1 MSTSHENQ
9 ITPRDVARTLFRHWR
24 KIALISCGVM
34 GLALLAI
41 AFCPRS
47 YVSESKLVIRIGR
60 ESVGLDPTATT
71 GDTVMLQKTQDEEVN
86 SAVNIFMG
94 REVLERAVD
103 KVGADRILCNSSSD
117 QGPGSTASSEDGGL
131 MTWLSDS
138 LVSLRLSD
146 PGTPVDRAVRRL
158 ENLTTVTAP
167 KQSTVITVRYT
178 AASPQLAHDV
188 VDALTSVFLEEHS
201 RMNQSD

>member
-1 MSTSHENQ
+1 MSTTHENQ
-9 ITPRDVARTLFRHWR
+9 TSPRDVARILFRHWR

-41 AFCPRS
+41 AFYPRS

-94 REVLERAVD
+94 REVLERAVE
-103 KVGADRILCNSSSD
+103 KVGADRILSNSPDEATSD
-117 QGPGSTASSEDGGL
+117 AKD
-131 MTWLSDS
+131 
-138 LVSLRLSD
+138 
-146 PGTPVDRAVRRL
+146 
-158 ENLTTVTAP
+158 
-167 KQSTVITVRYT
+167 
-178 AASPQLAHDV
+178 
-188 VDALTSVFLEEHS
+188 
-201 RMNQSD
+201 